1 MFVNFNDYLIC
12 FEKLRD
18 TTEILFDQSKP
29 ALWNSKDYYNRKK
42 NNIYD
47 DYVLYLVI

>member
-18 TTEILFDQSKP
+18 TTKILFDQFKT
-29 ALWNSKDYYNRKK
+29 ALWNSKDYYNQKK
-42 NNIYD
+42 IIIYD
-47 DYVLYLVI
+47 NDVLYLVI